1 MSWQPL
7 NVPCREA
14 RRRCPFVP
22 RLFPKRKSSHDS
34 DNLFHG
40 SLRDSEPLKADL
52 TLLADVVAFC
62 VTPSREPTETNQKA
76 LTGTGGQQLRSR
88 KCMLT
93 GLTGPVVLG
102 FCVTAWHNTIVS
114 TTAKHDPRK
123 ILRHYIG
130 LMTCIY
136 IVFQHSQYLTSQSFV
151 FAYLYLIY
159 LTFI

>member
-1 MSWQPL
+1 MTTTQCTLSRSTETMSF
-7 NVPCREA
+7 
-14 RRRCPFVP
+14 CPEGC
-22 RLFPKRKSSHDS
+22 FPPKKNKSSHDS

-40 SLRDSEPLKADL
+40 SLRDCEPLKADL

-102 FCVTAWHNTIVS
+102 FCVTAWTQYNCIDNRKTWSQENTS
-114 TTAKHDPRK
+114 TLHRTYDM
-123 ILRHYIG
+123 YFY
-130 LMTCIY
+130 CISTFTVPDVTVLC
-136 IVFQHSQYLTSQSFV
+136 IRLLIFYLFN
-151 FAYLYLIY
+151 
-159 LTFI
+159 